1 MKKRALI
8 LFILALVASAPLW
21 AQNDKPTKKERK
33 ELLKLSIPLCVDMIE
48 AGEID
53 PLLAKALNAE
63 GYCTCMMENLI
74 AKYSYKEMMGM
85 FTKKSKTDMV
95 LAFYEDPANQTQ
107 TMKCMRNNMK
117 DEVAMKQLILNDS
130 FGMEACVAGVE
141 KEKLPIK
148 LNAEGYCKCMFDKM
162 GEAFTVNELL
172 DEKTYG
178 SEKLQVLAMEC
189 VLANVDD
196 SELEETK

>member
-8 LFILALVASAPLW
+8 LLVLALVAAAPLW
-21 AQNDKPTKKERK
+21 AQNDKPSKKERK
-33 ELLKLSIPLCVDMIE
+33 ELMKVSIPICVDMIE
-48 AGEID
+48 TGDID
-53 PLLAKALNAE
+53 PLLSKALNAE
-63 GYCTCMMENLI
+63 GYCTCMMENLLD
-74 AKYSYKEMMGM
+74 KYSYKELMAM

-117 DEVAMKQLILNDS
+117 DETAMKQLILNDS
-130 FGMEACVAGVE
+130 FGMDACVAGVE
-141 KEKLPIK
+141 KEELPIK

-162 GEAFTVNELL
+162 GEAFTVTELL
-172 DEKTYG
+172 DEKTYD

-189 VLANVDD
+189 VLANVVD
-196 SELEETK
+196 SEPEETK